1 MRMRALTTGG
11 VAIGVTLGLLGPPVA
26 QADDVGF
33 VRAAQALGFVQAS
46 DNLIST
52 AQSACYFLLRNRD
65 PQEVEQRILRY
76 TRVNDPKQ
84 VHPFFVLA
92 VNEYCPQY
100 ADVVGA

>member
-1 MRMRALTTGG
+1 MRMRSLTVGG
-11 VAIGVTLGLLGPPVA
+11 AAIGVTLGLLGSPVA
-26 QADDVGF
+26 QADDASF
-33 VRAAQALGFVQAS
+33 VRSAQALGFVQQS

-76 TRVNDPKQ
+76 TRVPQ
-84 VHPFFVLA
+84 PSQAHQFFVLA

-100 ADVVGA
+100 ADVVGP

>member
-1 MRMRALTTGG
+1 MRMRALMTGG
-11 VAIGVTLGLLGPPVA
+11 VAIGVALGLLGSPVA
-26 QADDVGF
+26 QADDASF

-76 TRVNDPKQ
+76 TRVTPPSQ
-84 VHPFFVLA
+84 VHPFFALTI
-92 VNEYCPQY
+92 NEYCPQY
-100 ADVVGA
+100 AGVVSP